1 MSRPIL
7 KPRAAAQCPAQSVLI
22 AGKKDDGG
30 AGAEAIP
37 ADKHMGQQV
46 SGTPAPCPSIVTVTY
61 EGGTLV
67 HTQPVTS

>member
-7 KPRAAAQCPAQSVLI
+7 KPRAVAQCPAQSVLI

-46 SGTPAPCPSIVTVTY
+46 MPQGHLLHVLLLSR
-61 EGGTLV
+61 
-67 HTQPVTS
+67 